1 MNSTP
6 LKTATYQPDILSL
19 LSTKLNK
26 FKRLSDGRFIAC
38 CPVHNDKTPS
48 LSISLKPGGV
58 TLMRCF
64 GCGANG
70 QSVCDILGIPVTT
83 LFPPVDNP
91 RYERQIRQG
100 FSAWQLLHALEK
112 DLLVVLVAVKRY
124 LLQGEKPCQSD
135 VDYLTEVCVRINE
148 GLTYLEGKQ

>member
-70 QSVCDILGIPVTT
+70 QAVCDALGIDVAA
-83 LFPPVDNP
+83 LFPPNDNP
-91 RYERQIRQG
+91 RYEKQPRIG
-100 FSAWQLLHALEK
+100 FSAWQLLHALQP
-112 DLLVVLVAVKRY
+112 DLVRLLVIANMLREIEA
-124 LLQGEKPCQSD
+124 
-135 VDYLTEVCVRINE
+135 LTEEDRAFIAGLVIRLSE
-148 GLTYLEGKQ
+148 GISYLEGSR